1 MRQDSD
7 TVCIRRRSSAS
18 WEQRITV
25 VLRAAPEDGGYEA
38 VVTEGAPYGVRIS
51 ASDAGHPY
59 DAYAV
64 LIAALMRLGF
74 GGEILLEEHL
84 KSGRVRREV
93 LR

>member
-1 MRQDSD
+1 MIVMPRHRWS
-7 TVCIRRRSSAS
+7 
-18 WEQRITV
+18 ERITV
-25 VLRAAPEDGGYEA
+25 VLRPSSEDGGYEA
-38 VVTEGAPYGVRIS
+38 LVTEGAPYGVAIS

-74 GGEILLEEHL
+74 GGEILLEERL
-84 KSGRVRREV
+84 KRGKVRREV